1 MQGWIKL
8 HRKMLNSS
16 VFQNPNILKFWV
28 WCLLKAS
35 HTEYTT
41 RIGIQE
47 VTLLQGQFPFGRNV
61 AAVELNMNPSTIYK
75 YLNLLEGENLISTKR
90 NNKYTVVTIEKWELY
105 QSDNEPEEQ
114 QKNNKRTTKEQQ
126 SNTNKNVKNDKECKE
141 DIYSDLP
148 SEIHEPLK
156 KYIEM
161 RKGMGKQKAMSE
173 QAVKLLIG
181 KLNKLAPNNT
191 ELQIAMLEDAT
202 LKNWL
207 SVYLPK
213 PEQSAN
219 PFKDKLK
226 EMMQDE
232 QSRDNSPH
240 VGYQGGLSKLLQ
252 EPNRD

>member
-114 QKNNKRTTKEQQ
+114 QKNNKRTTK
-126 SNTNKNVKNDKECKE
+126 
-141 DIYSDLP
+141 
-148 SEIHEPLK
+148 
-156 KYIEM
+156 
-161 RKGMGKQKAMSE
+161 
-173 QAVKLLIG
+173 
-181 KLNKLAPNNT
+181 
-191 ELQIAMLEDAT
+191 
-202 LKNWL
+202 
-207 SVYLPK
+207 
-213 PEQSAN
+213 
-219 PFKDKLK
+219 
-226 EMMQDE
+226 
-232 QSRDNSPH
+232 
-240 VGYQGGLSKLLQ
+240 
-252 EPNRD
+252 